1 MMITKGSV
9 WLFFCFFKQTT
20 AYEMR
25 ISNWSSD
32 VCSSDL
38 GVPQCIIDRLEA
50 VEVDHQQRAARLGLD
65 CVLQRAREILVE
77 AEAVGQ
83 AGEIVV
89 ARHLGDL
96 FGGRALFG
104 DVRTDAAEAQKL
116 ARFIEARRG
125 GQLPPARSD
134 DRRVGDEGVSQ
145 CNN

>member
-1 MMITKGSV
+1 MSLCYARFDASRCFV
-9 WLFFCFFKQTT
+9 FFFCKQNT

-25 ISNWSSD
+25 ISDWSSD

-38 GVPQCIIDRLEA
+38 LDR
-50 VEVDHQQRAARLGLD
+50 VFQRAG
-65 CVLQRAREILVE
+65 EILVE

-116 ARFIEARRG
+116 ARLIEARRG
-125 GQLPPARSD
+125 G
-134 DRRVGDEGVSQ
+134 
-145 CNN
+145 